1 MAERKIT
8 ILTRKV
14 FSVYSE
20 TLERFSKFLINRNFP
35 ISRHCERKVADRL
48 AKLKFNYMDRRAALR
63 LAMMCGEVNVIPRFY
78 VLVS

>member
-1 MAERKIT
+1 MKQSRRKI
-8 ILTRKV
+8 
-14 FSVYSE
+14 
-20 TLERFSKFLINRNFP
+20 
-35 ISRHCERKVADRL
+35 KVADRL